1 MLEVDIRARF
11 GDFELDARFAAPTAG
26 IVTVFG
32 RSGAGKTSLI
42 NILAGLT
49 RPDDGH
55 VHLDGECLFD
65 AARGIAVP
73 PERRRFGYVFQEGRL
88 FPHMTVRGN
97 LLYGAGRHPADERRR
112 RLDHTV
118 ALLALGKLLHRRPR
132 DLSGGEKQR
141 VAIGRAL
148 LTAPRLLLMDEPLAS
163 LDPGLKGDILPY
175 IERLRD
181 EEGIPIVYVT
191 HTIEEI
197 VRLADT
203 LVLMSN
209 GKVAAVGPVDELMNR
224 LDLRPL
230 TGRYEAGAVLTATVA
245 EHDRTH
251 NLTGLA
257 FPGGTLLVPAL
268 EAPPGT
274 PLRLRIRARDVS
286 LALVPPRDISILNI
300 FAGEV
305 REIGPVTGALVDVLV
320 DVGVPIWSR
329 VTARSAAQLDLKPGR
344 KVHALVKAVAIDRH
358 SVGGVRDRPH
368 AGEQTDTRADQSVSE
383 SSRPI

>member
-1 MLEVDIRARF
+1 MSALQVDVRTRLGAF
-11 GDFELDARFAAPTAG
+11 ALDARFEAPTSG
-26 IVTVFG
+26 IIAVFG
-32 RSGAGKTSLI
+32 RSGAGKTSLV
-42 NILAGLT
+42 NILAGLV
-49 RPDDGH
+49 RPAEGT
-55 VHLDGECLFD
+55 VRLDGETLCD
-65 AARGIAVP
+65 AAAGVFVP

-97 LLYGAGRHPADERRR
+97 LLYGAARQPADERQR
-112 RLDHTV
+112 RLDHAV
-118 ALLALGKLLHRRPR
+118 ELLSLGGLLARRPR

-148 LTAPRLLLMDEPLAS
+148 LTAPRLLLMDEPLAA

-181 EEGIPIVYVT
+181 AEGIPIVYVT

-203 LVLMSN
+203 LVLMSE
-209 GKVAAVGPVDELMNR
+209 GRVAAVGPVDELMNR

-245 EHDRTH
+245 EHDREH
-251 NLTGLA
+251 RLTGLA

-268 EAPPGT
+268 EAAVGT
-274 PLRLRIRARDVS
+274 RIRLRIRARDVS
-286 LALVPPRDISILNI
+286 LALERPTDISILNV
-300 FAGEV
+300 FSGEV
-305 REIGPVTGALVDVLV
+305 REIGPVTEALVDVLV
-320 DVGVPIWSR
+320 DAGAPIWAR
-329 VTARSAAQLDLKPGR
+329 ITARSVAQLGLAPGR

-358 SVGGVRDRPH
+358 SVGGVRDRPL
-368 AGEQTDTRADQSVSE
+368 R
-383 SSRPI
+383 

>member
-1 MLEVDIRARF
+1 MSTLAVDIRARF
-11 GDFELDARFAAPTAG
+11 GGFALDARFSAPTSG
-26 IVTVFG
+26 IITVFG
-32 RSGAGKTSLI
+32 RSGAGKTSLV
-42 NILAGLT
+42 NILAGLS
-49 RPDDGH
+49 RP
-55 VHLDGECLFD
+55 LDGVVRLNGETLCD
-65 AARGIAVP
+65 IAGGVFVP

-97 LLYGAGRHPADERRR
+97 LLYGAVRQPAAERRR
-112 RLDHTV
+112 RLENAV
-118 ALLALGKLLHRRPR
+118 ELLSLGGLLGRRPR

-148 LTAPRLLLMDEPLAS
+148 LTAPRMLLMDEPLAA

-181 EEGIPIVYVT
+181 VEGIPIVYVT

-203 LVLMSN
+203 LVLMSQ
-209 GKVAAVGPVDELMNR
+209 GEVAAVGPVDELMNR

-245 EHDRTH
+245 EHDRKH
-251 NLTGLA
+251 RLTGLS

-268 EAPPGT
+268 DAAVGT
-274 PLRLRIRARDVS
+274 RIRLRIRARDVS
-286 LALVPPRDISILNI
+286 LALEPPRDISILNV

-305 REIGPVTGALVDVLV
+305 REIGPITEALVDVLV
-320 DVGVPIWSR
+320 DAGAPIWAR
-329 VTARSAAQLDLKPGR
+329 ITARSVAQLGLEPGR
-344 KVHALVKAVAIDRH
+344 RVHALVKAVAIDRH
-358 SVGGVRDRPH
+358 SVGGVRDRPLH
-368 AGEQTDTRADQSVSE
+368 G
-383 SSRPI
+383 RPGGG

>member
-1 MLEVDIRARF
+1 MLEVDVRARLGEF
-11 GDFELDARFAAPTAG
+11 ALDARFAAPTAG

-32 RSGAGKTSLI
+32 RSGAGKTSLV

-55 VHLDGECLFD
+55 VRLDGETLFD
-65 AARGIAVP
+65 AAQGISVP
-73 PERRRFGYVFQEGRL
+73 PDRRRFGYVFQEGRL

-97 LLYGAGRHPADERRR
+97 LLYGAGGQPPAERQR

-118 ALLALGKLLHRRPR
+118 ELLALGGLLKRRPK

-148 LTAPRLLLMDEPLAS
+148 LSAPRMLLMDEPLAS

-181 EEGIPIVYVT
+181 VEGIPIIYVT

-203 LVLMSN
+203 LVLMSD
-209 GKVAAVGPVDELMNR
+209 GEVAAVGPVDELMNR

-230 TGRYEAGAVLTATVA
+230 TGRYEAGAVLTAIVA
-245 EHDRTH
+245 DHDRTYR
-251 NLTGLA
+251 LTSLS

-274 PLRLRIRARDVS
+274 QLRLRIRARDVS
-286 LALVPPRDISILNI
+286 LALEPPRGISILNI

-305 REIGPVTGALVDVLV
+305 REIGPVADALVDVLV

-329 VTARSAAQLDLKPGR
+329 VTARSVAQLQLKPGS

-358 SVGGVRDRPH
+358 SVGGVRDRPLLGAEGKEH
-368 AGEQTDTRADQSVSE
+368 AG
-383 SSRPI
+383 